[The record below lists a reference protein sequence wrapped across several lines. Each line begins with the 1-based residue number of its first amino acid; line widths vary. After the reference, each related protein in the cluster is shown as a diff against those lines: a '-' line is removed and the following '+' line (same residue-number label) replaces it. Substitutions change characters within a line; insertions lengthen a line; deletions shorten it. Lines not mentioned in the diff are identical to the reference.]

1 MYVQKDAVHGEAGI
15 LYTHRMRMDTD
26 RRYGISVGDLGRKKH
41 YRIITEGLKSGDE
54 VVLQ

>member
-1 MYVQKDAVHGEAGI
+1 MRRMAGI
-15 LYTHRMRMDTD
+15 LYTHWMRMDTD
-26 RRYGISVGDLGRKKH
+26 RRMDKCRRSVGD